1 MGLNILIVLS
11 HAIYVCSLQFATNSE
26 DENEG
31 DAITRKIMKTDN
43 FTHQTGIVDVDK
55 HMMAYIERELKKRRG
70 QEAGADFDADKEL
83 AALDPRDELFKV
95 AEKYLIE
102 PKRDEEEGNVATSS
116 AMLTSI
122 PEVDLGIDSRLKNIE
137 ATENAKRRLMDARDK
152 RLSGQSKHDDY
163 HDSNY
168 AGLRY
173 FRHAKGNQTDFDAL
187 KAAKI
192 EAGIE
197 DDSEEE
203 EYEKDMKQYFDAEAK
218 KKAREGRQPK
228 EYATDDMVAERWKR
242 SGANNP
248 RGRGKG
254 KR

>member
-1 MGLNILIVLS
+1 MIDRPPS
-11 HAIYVCSLQFATNSE
+11 AINLHSE

-70 QEAGADFDADKEL
+70 QEAGDLDVDKEL

-137 ATENAKRRLMDARDK
+137 ATENAKRRLMDARER
-152 RLSGQSKHDDY
+152 RLAGQSQHDDY
-163 HDSNY
+163 HDSTY

-197 DDSEEE
+197 EDSEEE
-203 EYEKDMKQYFDAEAK
+203 EYEKEMKQFLDSEAK
-218 KKAREGRQPK
+218 KKAQGRQTR
-228 EYATDDMVAERWKR
+228 EYATDDIVAERWKR

>member
-1 MGLNILIVLS
+1 M
-11 HAIYVCSLQFATNSE
+11 YSE

-70 QEAGADFDADKEL
+70 QEAGADFDAEKEL

-137 ATENAKRRLMDARDK
+137 ATENAKRRLMDAREK
-152 RLSGQSKHDDY
+152 RLAGQSQHDDY
-163 HDSNY
+163 HDSTY

-173 FRHAKGNQTDFDAL
+173 FRHTKGNQTDFDAL
-187 KAAKI
+187 RAAKI

-197 DDSEEE
+197 DDSEEV
-203 EYEKDMKQYFDAEAK
+203 
-218 KKAREGRQPK
+218 RHQP
-228 EYATDDMVAERWKR
+228 
-242 SGANNP
+242 SLFG
-248 RGRGKG
+248 
-254 KR
+254 